1 MKKLILT
8 ILLALVTL
16 SACKQQDN
24 YTFSGDLSNFV
35 GLLVENVTDIDSVII
50 VNDANHK
57 AGIEQKSA
65 VKDGKFFFTG
75 HVDKPQYSE
84 LKIPFFNGEKIDT
97 VSLQFILEPSNLIY
111 AEGSV
116 KGSTMTDMFVE
127 KRGEVWRLC
136 GEGKSDE
143 ARSLYLEQIGQHRN
157 DAIGVALLMIMLPP
171 DFMTVTAEKEL
182 IESLG
187 DEVKADFRIHE
198 KQEHLMSFQPS
209 DEGYM
214 FLDFAVEYN
223 GKTTRLSDY
232 VGKGKYVL
240 ADFWASWCGPCRS
253 EIPNLIAAYERYKN
267 KDLVVLGVAVC
278 DKPEDTMQ
286 AIKDLSIPYPQ
297 IINSQ
302 EIATDLYGINGIPH
316 IILFAPDGKILK
328 RGLRGEDIEKE
339 LEKIFGE

>member
-1 MKKLILT
+1 MKRDIIT

-35 GLLVENVTDIDSVII
+35 GLFVENVTDIDSVII
-50 VNDANHK
+50 VNDSNHK

-84 LKIPFFNGEKIDT
+84 LKILFFNGEKIDT
-97 VSLQFILEPSNLIY
+97 ASLQFILEPGNLIY

-116 KGSTMTDMFVE
+116 KGSSMTDTFVE

-171 DFMTVTAEKEL
+171 DFITMTAERKL

-187 DEVKADFRIHE
+187 DKVKSDYRI
-198 KQEHLMSFQPS
+198 QERFERLMSCPLS
-209 DEGYM
+209 DEGDM

-286 AIKDLSIPYPQ
+286 AIEEDKIPYPQ

-316 IILFAPDGKILK
+316 IILFAPDGTILK
-328 RGLRGEDIEKE
+328 RGLRGDGIEVALKE
-339 LEKIFGE
+339 IFGE